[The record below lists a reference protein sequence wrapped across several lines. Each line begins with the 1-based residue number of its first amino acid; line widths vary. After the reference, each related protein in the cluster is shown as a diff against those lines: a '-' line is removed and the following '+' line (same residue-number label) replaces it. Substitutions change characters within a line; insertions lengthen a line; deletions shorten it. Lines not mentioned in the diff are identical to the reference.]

1 MEADLDNLE
10 KNLFEREMLDH
21 LDGLYGYALHL
32 CRDLEDASDLVQ
44 ETYAKAL
51 KSSGQYTLG
60 TNSRAWL
67 FAIMRNTHLNEIR
80 SRIRKPV
87 GLAGEWIEELSR
99 KDIPELHRYGPDPGV
114 SFMDKLLRND
124 IEAALDSLPG
134 TFREAVVLC
143 DVQGMSYAE
152 IASVLD
158 IPIGTV
164 RSRIHR
170 GRMLLRHLLADW
182 HRFSG
187 GEGAE

>member
-1 MEADLDNLE
+1 MDVAERSR
-10 KNLFEREMLDH
+10 FEREMLDQ

-32 CRDLEDASDLVQ
+32 CRNQEDASDLVQ

-51 KSSGQYTLG
+51 KSSDQYSLG
-60 TNSRAWL
+60 TNAKAWL
-67 FAIMRNTHLNEIR
+67 FAILRNTHLNEMR
-80 SRIRKPV
+80 SRMRKPV

-99 KDIPELHRYGPDPGV
+99 KDVSELHRYGPDPGV
-114 SFMDKLLRND
+114 SFMDNLLGRD
-124 IEAALDSLPG
+124 IEQALDSLPG

-152 IASVLD
+152 ISQVLD
-158 IPIGTV
+158 VPIGTV

-182 HRFSG
+182 HRFAG